1 MFAVVTAWL
10 AWLRD
15 AVQVIVCMGGGEE
28 EEGRYNKP
36 FCSTATNLCRFVEG
50 GMTKRGP
57 YLLFLSFWLSSSC
70 GRGMPLHSS
79 VPSTSSPHLEFS
91 PESKQLVLRWS
102 SQEADLEGEKEGGR
116 EGERKGRK
124 WEREGKEETRS
135 HIHDM
140 YLGSLLPP
148 GLKVPPLISLTHQ
161 S

>member
-15 AVQVIVCMGGGEE
+15 AVQVMLVCMGGEEE

-79 VPSTSSPHLEFS
+79 APSTSSPHLEFS

-102 SQEADLEGEKEGGR
+102 SQEADLEGEKEG
-116 EGERKGRK
+116 
-124 WEREGKEETRS
+124 EREGKEETRS
-135 HIHDM
+135 HTYTYTGHVFGVPPAF
-140 YLGSLLPP
+140 LGSRY
-148 GLKVPPLISLTHQ
+148 HH
-161 S
+161 

>member
-15 AVQVIVCMGGGEE
+15 AVQVIVWMGGGEE
-28 EEGRYNKP
+28 EEGRYNKT
-36 FCSTATNLCRFVEG
+36 FCSTATNLCRFVES

-57 YLLFLSFWLSSSC
+57 YLLFLSFWLSFSC

-102 SQEADLEGEKEGGR
+102 SQEADLEGEKERG
-116 EGERKGRK
+116 
-124 WEREGKEETRS
+124 REGKEETRS
-135 HIHDM
+135 HTYTYTGHVF
-140 YLGSLLPP
+140 G
-148 GLKVPPLISLTHQ
+148 VPPASWAQGTTIP
-161 S
+161 

>member
-1 MFAVVTAWL
+1 MVGDCRWEFVFAVVTAWL

-15 AVQVIVCMGGGEE
+15 AAQVIVWMGGGEE
-28 EEGRYNKP
+28 EEGRYNKT
-36 FCSTATNLCRFVEG
+36 FCSTATNLCRFVES

-57 YLLFLSFWLSSSC
+57 YLLFLSFWLSFSC

-102 SQEADLEGEKEGGR
+102 SQEADLEGEKEGG
-116 EGERKGRK
+116 ERRDKV
-124 WEREGKEETRS
+124 S
-135 HIHDM
+135 HIHI
-140 YLGSLLPP
+140 YITCIWGSSCLLGSRYHH
-148 GLKVPPLISLTHQ
+148 SLTHQ

>member
-15 AVQVIVCMGGGEE
+15 AVQVIVWMGGGEE
-28 EEGRYNKP
+28 EEGRYNKT
-36 FCSTATNLCRFVEG
+36 FCSTATNLCRFVES

-57 YLLFLSFWLSSSC
+57 YLLFLSFWLSFSC

-116 EGERKGRK
+116 EGGR
-124 WEREGKEETRS
+124 GKKRQGLTHT

-140 YLGSLLPP
+140 YLGFLLPP
-148 GLKVPPLISLTHQ
+148 GLKVPPFLDSPKLMT
-161 S
+161 